1 MIDCKISFGDCSDC
15 NYSVGGECEYEE
27 DGEEE

>member
-15 NYSVGGECEYEE
+15 THSVGGDCEYEE